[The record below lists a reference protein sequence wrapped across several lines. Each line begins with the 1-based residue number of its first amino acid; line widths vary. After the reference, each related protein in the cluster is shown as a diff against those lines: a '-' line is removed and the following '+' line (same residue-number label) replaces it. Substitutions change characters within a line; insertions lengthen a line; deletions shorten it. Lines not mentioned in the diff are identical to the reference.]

1 MLDIY
6 FLENTNRSFNDLYLC
21 YCGLEKCVPLYSF
34 GPAVRPNYLIHYVLD
49 GEGYYYVN
57 DNKYKVRKN
66 QGFLIEPNVVT
77 FYQADKDNPW
87 TYLWIGIDGDK
98 AKLYLNSVGLD
109 SEHLIFTHEKDDAL
123 KEYVL
128 EMLKHHTMSDSDAFK
143 IEGLLYL
150 FFSKLCENHKET
162 SSLTR
167 EENTNNY
174 INKAIEFIQN
184 NYQGLTSLTFK
195 SGLAVTGQGII
206 SYVIANITVYFILVD
221 KRIFIKFLNFILP
234 YDVIE
239 TIIIKK
245 NNLGEVIKIE
255 IKLVIICMIIT
266 IVGFKILNVPS
277 AIFLGVICGI
287 LDILPYVGTII
298 VFIPIIIYN
307 IIMKKYLLVVG
318 LIALYLL
325 LQIIREVLELKFLS
339 SKLDIH
345 PLVVMLSMYIGAE
358 IFGIIGILIGPIYC
372 LIAKDLIYE
381 GTL

>member
-1 MLDIY
+1 M
-6 FLENTNRSFNDLYLC
+6 
-21 YCGLEKCVPLYSF
+21 
-34 GPAVRPNYLIHYVLD
+34 
-49 GEGYYYVN
+49 
-57 DNKYKVRKN
+57 
-66 QGFLIEPNVVT
+66 
-77 FYQADKDNPW
+77 
-87 TYLWIGIDGDK
+87 
-98 AKLYLNSVGLD
+98 
-109 SEHLIFTHEKDDAL
+109 
-123 KEYVL
+123 
-128 EMLKHHTMSDSDAFK
+128 
-143 IEGLLYL
+143 
-150 FFSKLCENHKET
+150 
-162 SSLTR
+162 
-167 EENTNNY
+167 
-174 INKAIEFIQN
+174 
-184 NYQGLTSLTFK
+184 
-195 SGLAVTGQGII
+195 
-206 SYVIANITVYFILVD
+206 YFILVD

-266 IVGFKILNVPS
+266 IVGFKILNV
-277 AIFLGVICGI
+277 
-287 LDILPYVGTII
+287 VGTII

>member
-1 MLDIY
+1 MRLYKGYKKYYQYQTLVNLLLLLFLFVILAFVIKNY
-6 FLENTNRSFNDLYLC
+6 FKPFFIIIVLLIISNPMYDLIKKIIQKKEIAGALTILLINVLMFCFIFYFGNSIVGLIQSFYINHINELKEWLNTIKVIFNID
-21 YCGLEKCVPLYSF
+21 LEK
-34 GPAVRPNYLIHYVLD
+34 
-49 GEGYYYVN
+49 
-57 DNKYKVRKN
+57 
-66 QGFLIEPNVVT
+66 
-77 FYQADKDNPW
+77 
-87 TYLWIGIDGDK
+87 
-98 AKLYLNSVGLD
+98 
-109 SEHLIFTHEKDDAL
+109 
-123 KEYVL
+123 
-128 EMLKHHTMSDSDAFK
+128 
-143 IEGLLYL
+143 
-150 FFSKLCENHKET
+150 
-162 SSLTR
+162 
-167 EENTNNY
+167 
-174 INKAIEFIQN
+174 FIQN

-239 TIIIKK
+239 TIRIKK